1 MSNTS
6 IQNKQRS
13 LSIDMVKGLSIMSL
27 FFLHFENGWMPT
39 EYNYFIVRS
48 PSFYFVVGWLWG
60 MSSNK
65 KTIRGHWSKR
75 KEGLV
80 KPFLWLSLIFICFD
94 AVMVMLGQYNLSVLG
109 RDIYKTVTLRGI
121 GTLWFLPALLGGEM
135 LFIYFRDRNLIAKIF
150 LLAISFSI
158 IFLFNKYSLTP
169 LAKNSILDFAIK
181 SPLNVLSDCSNAF
194 IHIFIAYAISSRYGK
209 QIFNS
214 KNIYLSIAGILLLAV
229 SFYAFN
235 FFSSQY
241 LSIQILAHIAANIVV
256 STGIL
261 SLFRSLECFK
271 PLSMPLSYCGKNSLT
286 IMAFHFCILLQLA
299 IIIDKNVLGYTS
311 YYGGRTIIYFLIA
324 LLLEVAIIEIINKRF
339 RFIIGKN

>member
-27 FFLHFENGWMPT
+27 FFLHFENGWMST

-48 PSFYFVVGWLWG
+48 PAFYFVVGWLWG

-65 KTIRGHWSKR
+65 RTIRSHWSKR

-80 KPFLWLSLIFICFD
+80 KPFLWLSLIFLCFD
-94 AVMVMLGQYNLSVLG
+94 AFMVMLGQYNLLVLG
-109 RDIYKTVTLRGI
+109 RDIYKTATLRGI

-135 LFIYFRDRNLIAKIF
+135 LFIYFRDRSLITKA
-150 LLAISFSI
+150 LLLVTSFSM
-158 IFLFNKYSLTP
+158 IFMFNKYSHIP

-194 IHIFIAYAISSRYGK
+194 VHIFIAYAISSRYGK

-214 KNIYLSIAGILLLAV
+214 KKIYLSIAGILLLIV
-229 SFYAFN
+229 SFYAYN
-235 FFSSQY
+235 FFTSQY
-241 LSIQILAHIAANIVV
+241 LSIQILAFIAANVIV
-256 STGIL
+256 SIGIL
-261 SLFRSLECFK
+261 SLFRSLEWFK

-286 IMAFHFCILLQLA
+286 IMAFHFCILFQLA
-299 IIIDKNVLGYTS
+299 IIIDKNVMGYTS
-311 YYGGRTIIYFLIA
+311 YYGDRTIIYFLIA
-324 LLLEVAIIEIINKRF
+324 LLLQIGIIEIINKKYK
-339 RFIIGKN
+339 FIIGKK